1 MFVRRAT
8 SLCHQ
13 AHFIGVATSFA
24 VRQLHFV
31 SANIMK
37 LRYAQMK
44 FATKVAKRSCVLA
57 DTNTKNKGLLTKS
70 FVFWRRHPDLNWGIR
85 VLQTRALPLGY
96 GAILNLAKKMERM
109 TRLELA
115 TSTLARWRSTR

>member
-1 MFVRRAT
+1 MRSIIYPFARRAT

-37 LRYAQMK
+37 LSAK
-44 FATKVAKRSCVLA
+44 ADKRSCILA
-57 DTNTKNKGLLTKS
+57 DTNTKNKASLSTC
-70 FVFWRRHPDLNWGIR
+70 FIFWWRRSGSNR
-85 VLQTRALPLGY
+85 
-96 GAILNLAKKMERM
+96 
-109 TRLELA
+109 
-115 TSTLARWRSTR
+115 

>member
-44 FATKVAKRSCVLA
+44 LSAEADKRSCVLA
-57 DTNTKNKGLLTKS
+57 DTNTKNKSKSKDLLYFLEATPRFELGNQS
-70 FVFWRRHPDLNWGIR
+70 FADSCLTTWLCRHIHLD
-85 VLQTRALPLGY
+85 
-96 GAILNLAKKMERM
+96 KKMERM